1 MWQGGTNVNDQ
12 DYAVMMSTELLSN
25 VEAAY
30 GALSQTGVAIQN
42 WYANRTQ
49 NSLVPP
55 RGE

>member
-1 MWQGGTNVNDQ
+1 MWQGGTNVNGQ

-42 WYANRTQ
+42 WYANRNQ

-55 RGE
+55 R